1 MARISGFG
9 GVSLAVDFVGESS
22 GIPVV
27 LLHGGGQTRHAWGTA
42 ARALAQR
49 GYLAVIMDSR
59 GHGDSDWSPDV
70 DYSMKAY
77 VADVMSVL
85 DHLDS
90 APVLI
95 GASMGGQIAMT
106 TVAEHPAAA
115 RALVLVDVTPRI
127 DSQGRARIL
136 NFMQSHP
143 LGFTDLHEAAEAIA
157 AYLPHRPRPTD
168 LSGLERNLRRRED
181 GRYHWHW
188 DQRFLAKY
196 EPEGEAAEQRYM
208 KAAEAIRIPTL
219 LLRGSRSDVVTLEQ
233 LEHFRALIPHAE
245 LIDVHGAAHMLAG
258 DRNDDFNSALIG
270 YLDRLSPPLRHDG
283 EHQ

>member
-1 MARISGFG
+1 
-9 GVSLAVDFVGESS
+9 
-22 GIPVV
+22 V

-42 ARALAQR
+42 ARALAQG
-49 GYLAVIMDSR
+49 GYLAVTMDSR

-85 DHLDS
+85 DHLSS

-136 NFMQSHP
+136 NFMRSNP
-143 LGFTDLHEAAEAIA
+143 NGFADLQAAADAISE
-157 AYLPHRPRPTD
+157 YLPHRPRPTD
-168 LSGLERNLRRRED
+168 LSGLARNLRLRD
-181 GRYHWHW
+181 DDRYYWHW
-188 DQRFLAKY
+188 DQRFLAQY
-196 EPEGEAAEQRYM
+196 EPDAEASEQRYVR
-208 KAAEAIRIPTL
+208 AAQAIRIPTL
-219 LLRGSRSDVVTLEQ
+219 LLRGSQSDVVTLEQ
-233 LEHFRALIPHAE
+233 LEDFRTLIPHAE
-245 LIDVHGAAHMLAG
+245 IVDVQGAAHMLAG
-258 DRNDDFNSALIG
+258 DRNDAFNSAVID
-270 YLDRLSPPLRHDG
+270 YLDRVWPNPPHER
-283 EHQ
+283 ERP